1 VVDSGRN
8 SIDTWILTLDFTIL
22 PIGDLINSVVEFS
35 KIIVGGKLEVAKF
48 CKICGRK
55 IGFFEKEAYI
65 PEYGLVCFKCY
76 NEVKESRLRELK
88 AIILTTSP
96 SFEGKRITEYKE
108 IIHSEVVLGVSIF
121 RDMFSDMR
129 DIVGGRVVSY
139 QKELNKAVDIALNE
153 LRQKAR
159 DLGANAVIGVE
170 IDFNQLTGRNKS
182 SLMVV
187 ATGTAV
193 VVENDNW
200 NLRKTF

>member
-1 VVDSGRN
+1 M
-8 SIDTWILTLDFTIL
+8 
-22 PIGDLINSVVEFS
+22 
-35 KIIVGGKLEVAKF
+35 
-48 CKICGRK
+48 
-55 IGFFEKEAYI
+55 
-65 PEYGLVCFKCY
+65 
-76 NEVKESRLRELK
+76 
-88 AIILTTSP
+88 ILTTSP